1 MNNEVLTPVAIKDA
15 QAVPEEMVQTPPDLP
30 PAAEAEP
37 APVVESVAP
46 APAPAPAIAVP
57 SLDDSS
63 LYIHRELSQLQF
75 NIRVLEQALDE
86 SYPLLERLKF
96 LLIFSSNL
104 DEFFEIRVAGLK
116 KQINFAREQAGA
128 DGLQP
133 HQALA
138 RISELVHFEVERQYA
153 ILNDVLLPELE
164 KHQIRFIRRRYWTT
178 KLKAWVRRYFRD
190 EIAPIITPIGL
201 DPTHPFPLL
210 VNKSLNFIVE
220 LEGVDAFGRDS
231 GLAIIPAPRLLPRVI
246 RVPEEVGGPG
256 DNYVFL
262 SSMIHAHADDL
273 FQGMKVKGCYQF
285 RLTRNADLA
294 LDSEEVDDLARALR
308 GELFSRRYGDAVR
321 LEVADTCPK
330 HLSDYLLKQFSLSE
344 SELYQV
350 NGPVNLTRLF
360 SITGL
365 DSHPELQYT
374 PFTPAI
380 PKLLQNADNI
390 FSVIGKQDI
399 LLMHPFES
407 FTPVIDLLRQ
417 AAKDPHVLAVRQ
429 TLYRSGANSEIVD
442 ALVDAARN
450 GKEVTAV
457 IELRARFDEE
467 SNLQMASRLQAAG
480 AVVIYGVV
488 GFKTHAKMMLILRRE
503 QGEIVRYA
511 HLGTGNYHAGNARL
525 YTDYSLLTSD
535 DALTEDVGKLF
546 SQLIGMGKT
555 LRMKKLLHAPFTL
568 KKGMLD
574 MIARETQLALDGK
587 PAHIIAKFNSLT
599 DAKIIKA
606 LYKASQSGVR
616 IDLVVRGMC
625 CLRPGIPGVSH
636 NINVRSIIGRFLE
649 HTRVFYFLN
658 GGEEQIYLSSADW
671 MERNLDKRV
680 ETCFPVEG
688 KKLLLRVK
696 KELEGYLTDNTQAW
710 TLQPDGRY
718 VRSSPTGNQ
727 NPRSAQAALLERLS
741 NPVLN
746 VR

>member
-1 MNNEVLTPVAIKDA
+1 MNTEGLSNKQIVDA
-15 QAVPEEMVQTPPDLP
+15 QL
-30 PAAEAEP
+30 EAEP
-37 APVVESVAP
+37 QAPEVVAEVVAASEPEP
-46 APAPAPAIAVP
+46 APAPAPPIP
-57 SLDDSS
+57 GLDDSS

-128 DGLQP
+128 DGLLPSQV
-133 HQALA
+133 LA
-138 RISELVHFEVERQYA
+138 RLSEIAHEQVERQYA
-153 ILNDVLLPELE
+153 LLNDVLLPELA
-164 KHQIRFIRRRYWTT
+164 KHQINFIRRRYWTT
-178 KLKAWVRRYFRD
+178 KLKTWVRRYFRD

-231 GLAIIPAPRLLPRVI
+231 GLAIIPAPRLLPRII

-273 FQGMKVKGCYQF
+273 FHGMSVKGCYQF
-285 RLTRNADLA
+285 RLTRNADL
-294 LDSEEVDDLARALR
+294 SVDAEDVEDLARALR

-330 HLSDYLLKQFSLSE
+330 HLADFLLKQFNLSE
-344 SELYQV
+344 NELYRV

-365 DSHPELQYT
+365 ESHPELQHA
-374 PFTPAI
+374 PFTPVI
-380 PKLLQNADNI
+380 PKLLQNAENI
-390 FSVIGKQDI
+390 FNVVGKQDI
-399 LLMHPFES
+399 LLLHPFES

-417 AAKDPHVLAVRQ
+417 AAKDPSVLAIKQ

-467 SNLQMASRLQAAG
+467 SNLQLASRLQAAG

-503 QGEIVRYA
+503 NGELRRYA

-525 YTDYSLLTSD
+525 YTDYSLLTAD
-535 DALTEDVGKLF
+535 EALGEDVSKLF
-546 SQLIGMGKT
+546 NQLIGMGKT

-568 KKGMLD
+568 KKTLLD
-574 MIARETQLALDGK
+574 MIAREAQFASEGK
-587 PAHIIAKFNSLT
+587 PAHIMAKVNSLT
-599 DAKIIKA
+599 DPKIIRA
-606 LYKASQSGVR
+606 LYKASQMGVR

-625 CLRPGIPGVSH
+625 CLRPGVPGVSH
-636 NINVRSIIGRFLE
+636 NIQVRSIVGRFLE
-649 HTRVFYFLN
+649 HSRIYYFGN
-658 GGEEQIYLSSADW
+658 GGDEQLFLSSADW

-688 KKLLLRVK
+688 KKLITRVK
-696 KELEGYLTDNTQAW
+696 KELESYLTDNTQAW
-710 TLQPDGRY
+710 LLQPDGRY
-718 VRSSPTGNQ
+718 QRITPFGNA
-727 NPRSAQAALLERLS
+727 NPRNAQAALLEKLTA
-741 NPVLN
+741 PQ